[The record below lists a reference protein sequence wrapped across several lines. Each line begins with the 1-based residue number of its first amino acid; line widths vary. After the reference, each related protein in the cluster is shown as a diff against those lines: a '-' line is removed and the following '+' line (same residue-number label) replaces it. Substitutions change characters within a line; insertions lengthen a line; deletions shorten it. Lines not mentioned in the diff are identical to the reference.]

1 MLIGPYGPYV
11 QLGEESEENKKPK
24 RVSLPKGVEKDSVS
38 FDMAVGLLS
47 LPRLLGVHPETGAKV
62 KAAIGRFGPYVV
74 HDQGKEGKDY
84 RSIKAPDDVLSITLD
99 RALEM
104 LAQPKASRGTRRTAP
119 PLRELGAHPEDNE
132 PVNVY
137 DGRYG
142 PYVKHGKTNASVPKE
157 VTVEDVTLEQA
168 LEWLAAKASSGS
180 KSKTKSKTTGT
191 TTKTTGTTKRSSTR
205 KKTTK

>member
-1 MLIGPYGPYV
+1 
-11 QLGEESEENKKPK
+11 
-24 RVSLPKGVEKDSVS
+24 
-38 FDMAVGLLS
+38 
-47 LPRLLGVHPETGAKV
+47 
-62 KAAIGRFGPYVV
+62 
-74 HDQGKEGKDY
+74 
-84 RSIKAPDDVLSITLD
+84 
-99 RALEM
+99 
-104 LAQPKASRGTRRTAP
+104 
-119 PLRELGAHPEDNE
+119 
-132 PVNVY
+132 VNVY